1 MDVNEKSRPSAWLG
15 YRVRAV
21 ERQESR
27 EEGKRHTQKKT
38 FDAMSRNLD
47 VLCR

>member
-27 EEGKRHTQKKT
+27 EAGKRHK
-38 FDAMSRNLD
+38 
-47 VLCR
+47 